1 MAIPAE
7 TAPDVVEEAG
17 ALGCGGAVVFAA
29 GFAEARDGDV
39 LQDRLVAAARR
50 HGLPVCGPNG
60 NGIVCL
66 PDRVALW
73 GDMVAPREPGPV
85 ALVSQSGNIA
95 VNALASR
102 RGLRLHTVV
111 SCGNQAVLGAEDWL
125 AALADEDG
133 VRSVALYLE
142 DEGDGARWCEA
153 LERCAR
159 ERVGVAV
166 LKAGATAAGAAAAE
180 AHTGAVAGDQR
191 AFRALVEEAG
201 GAWARDPHELLELA
215 KAMAT
220 PRRRPS
226 APGVAVMTCSGGDSS
241 VAADLAGEV
250 GVPLA
255 ELSPHTI
262 ARLEELLPTAATAG
276 NPLDYTSLL
285 WGESSAVDALIRAL
299 ADDPAVG
306 QVLCCYDEP
315 FGMDPEAAAQWAAV
329 LTGVR
334 AAVEYDVDASVLVA
348 STLPELLA
356 DESAAALIADG
367 VPAVAGLETGLRV
380 LRALARSAPDPDRI
394 AQIARPAAPSA
405 DGRWLAEHEAKALL
419 EEAGIPVPDGRLAR
433 NPGDA
438 ARAFD
443 ELGAGRSRSSS
454 LAPGSATRRR
464 RAGSSWASRPRLTP
478 APPTSACAHSR

>member
-1 MAIPAE
+1 M
-7 TAPDVVEEAG
+7 
-17 ALGCGGAVVFAA
+17 
-29 GFAEARDGDV
+29 
-39 LQDRLVAAARR
+39 
-50 HGLPVCGPNG
+50 
-60 NGIVCL
+60 
-66 PDRVALW
+66 
-73 GDMVAPREPGPV
+73 
-85 ALVSQSGNIA
+85 
-95 VNALASR
+95 
-102 RGLRLHTVV
+102 
-111 SCGNQAVLGAEDWL
+111 
-125 AALADEDG
+125 
-133 VRSVALYLE
+133 RSVALYLE

-159 ERVGVAV
+159 VGVGVAV

-220 PRRRPS
+220 PRRRAP

-255 ELSPHTI
+255 ELSRHTI

-285 WGESSAVDALIRAL
+285 WGEASAVDALIRAL

-306 QVLCCYDEP
+306 HVLCCYDEP

-329 LTGVR
+329 LEGVR

-356 DESAAALIADG
+356 DESAAALIRDG

-394 AQIARPAAPSA
+394 ARIARPATLDG

-419 EEAGIPVPDGRLAR
+419 AEAGIAVPAGRLAR

-438 ARAFD
+438 ARAFE
-443 ELGAGRSRSSS
+443 ELGGGPVALKLTGADVRHKTETGAVVLGVETAADTGAAYARLRELEDADAGTLVLVERMAPAGIELLVAARADTVVPVLVVGVGGIWTRSSTTS
-454 LAPGSATRRR
+454 PSCRCR
-464 RAGSSWASRPRLTP
+464 SPPSASRPPCAACAPRRCSP
-478 APPTSACAHSR
+478 AGVVACPPTSPPPRSSPPRRASCCCATASSCSSSTP